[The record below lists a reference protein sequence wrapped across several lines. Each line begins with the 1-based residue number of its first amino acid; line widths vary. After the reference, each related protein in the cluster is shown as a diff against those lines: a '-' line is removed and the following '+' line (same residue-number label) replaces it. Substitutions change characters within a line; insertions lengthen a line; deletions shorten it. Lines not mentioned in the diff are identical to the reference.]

1 MSKRLT
7 AGKIAGL
14 TAVSDPRGVIAAAAL
29 DQRGIL
35 KKMIA
40 KDLGS
45 EPSDAMT
52 TQFKELVTNAL
63 TRHASAILLDTEY
76 GLPAMRYS
84 NGKGVMLAYEK
95 SCYDQSGPEFIPI
108 YTEGWS
114 VLRLKERGASAIKIL
129 IFYSQFEKPSVNEQ
143 KKAWL
148 ERIGA
153 ECRANDIPLFLEPL
167 AYDVEGD
174 GKGVAYA
181 KRKPEIVTHFI
192 QEFSAERYGVDV
204 LKLEAPVLMRFVPG
218 TQVFTGEAAYTRT
231 EAMDWF
237 RRAAAA
243 TEKPFVYLSAGVT
256 NQAFLETLEFALES
270 GVDFHGVL
278 CGRATW
284 QDGIPAFAKHGPKGL
299 EEWLATQ
306 GEENMRKLNG
316 ILERAH
322 PWQEKYT
329 LAKTNLEN
337 CRA

>member
-1 MSKRLT
+1 MSNSLT

-14 TAVSDPRGVIAAAAL
+14 KAVANPRGVIAAAAL
-29 DQRGIL
+29 DQRGTL

-52 TQFKELVTNAL
+52 VQFKELVTDAL

-76 GLPAMRYS
+76 GLPALQYR
-84 NGKGVMLAYEK
+84 NGKGVLLAYEK
-95 SCYDQSGPEFIPI
+95 SCYDQTGPEFLPV
-108 YTEGWS
+108 YTEGLS
-114 VLRLKERGASAIKIL
+114 VLRLKEMGASAIKIL
-129 IFYSQFEKPSVNEQ
+129 LFYSQFEKPSVNEQ
-143 KKAWL
+143 KKAWI

-192 QEFSAERYGVDV
+192 QEFSADRYGIDI
-204 LKLEAPVLMRFVPG
+204 LKVEAPLLMRFVPG
-218 TQVFTGEAAYTRT
+218 AQVFAGEAAYTRA

-237 RRAAAA
+237 RRAAEA
-243 TEKPFVYLSAGVT
+243 THKPFVYLSAGVT

-270 GVDFHGVL
+270 GVAFHGVL

-284 QDGIPAFAKHGPKGL
+284 QDGIPAFVKHGPEGL
-299 EEWLATQ
+299 KQWLATQ

-322 PWQEKYT
+322 PWYEKYNLEKST
-329 LAKTNLEN
+329 LEN
-337 CRA
+337 CPV